1 MSAGPDLIPTEEGVD
16 KGLKSGAI
24 GLLSSVVIG
33 TASTAPAYSL
43 AATLGLVVA
52 DVGFHAPFV
61 AIAAF
66 VPMLLISI
74 GYSEL
79 NKSDPDCG
87 TTFTWAT
94 RAFGPKTGWAG
105 GWGIIAS
112 DVLVMASLAEVAG
125 QYGFLLFNAK
135 GIGNNPTSFW
145 VLLVGV
151 LFIVVLTYVCFRGI
165 EISARVQQVL
175 LAIELVMLA
184 LYAVVALIRV
194 AVGHAPPG
202 HMIPSM
208 SWFNPTTVSPTKLVD
223 GLVLM
228 LFIYWGWDTSLSV
241 NEETSDKKRLPGL
254 AGIIATLLLLATYAL
269 VTIAAQAFAGVGK
282 TGIGLANPAHL
293 TDVLSVQGTAVFGS
307 AWIGSVFAHLLLLM
321 VLSSAAASTQT
332 TILPTAR
339 TVLSMSVYKAVPDA
353 FGTIHKKYLT
363 PTVATLVMGGVS
375 IVMYSL
381 MNYLSGGN
389 VIADSVTAIGV
400 WIAFYYGLTGWT
412 CLWYYRKVLTRSS
425 RDLLMK
431 GVLPGLGGLI
441 LFAAGAWSLEQDWFF
456 SSNQS
461 YTSLQ
466 LPFAPH
472 WDIGGVFM
480 VFLVSAV
487 IGLVCAVAWRLAG
500 PAFFQGETLNRS
512 TPTLVP
518 EGAALPLAP
527 VSTQAQGQ
535 QGEDGSGT
543 DWL

>member
-1 MSAGPDLIPTEEGVD
+1 MPAGAVLLPPPESPD
-16 KGLKSGAI
+16 KGLKSGAL
-24 GLLSSVVIG
+24 GLVSSVVIG

-43 AATLGLVVA
+43 AATIGLVTA
-52 DVGFHAPFV
+52 TVGFHAPLV

-79 NKSDPDCG
+79 NKADPDCG

-125 QYGFLLFNAK
+125 QYGFLLFNAN
-135 GIGNNPTSFW
+135 GIGNNPTSPW

-151 LFIVVLTYVCFRGI
+151 LWIVVLAYICYRGI
-165 EISARVQQVL
+165 EVSAWVQRVL

-184 LYAVVALIRV
+184 VYAVVALIRV
-194 AVGHAPPG
+194 GVGHAPAG
-202 HMIPSM
+202 HMVPSL
-208 SWFNPTTVSPTKLVD
+208 SWFNPTTVSPSHLVD

-241 NEETSDKKRLPGL
+241 NEETNDKSRLPGL
-254 AGIIATLLLLATYAL
+254 AGIIATVLLLATYAL
-269 VTIAAQAFAGVGK
+269 VTIAAQAFAGVGT

-307 AWIGSVFAHLLLLM
+307 AWIGSVFSHLLLLM

-353 FGTIHKKYLT
+353 FGTMHRRYLT
-363 PTVATLVMGGVS
+363 PSVATLAMGGVS
-375 IVMYSL
+375 IVMYAL
-381 MNYLSGGN
+381 MNFLSGGN

-412 CLWYYRKVLTRSS
+412 CLWYYRKTLTRSA
-425 RDLLMK
+425 RDLMMK
-431 GVLPGLGGLI
+431 GILPGLGGLI
-441 LFAAGAWSLEQDWFF
+441 LFAAGGWSIWQDFLY

-461 YTSLQ
+461 YTSWQ
-466 LPFAPH
+466 MPFAPH
-472 WDIGGVFM
+472 WDVGGVFL
-480 VFLVSAV
+480 VFLISAL
-487 IGLVCAVAWRLAG
+487 IGLVCAVTVRFAS
-500 PAFFQGETLNRS
+500 PTFFRGETLNRS
-512 TPTLVP
+512 TPTLMP
-518 EGAALPLAP
+518 EGSALPLAP
-527 VSTQAQGQ
+527 ESAHTG
-535 QGEDGSGT
+535 GGGGGGSSGA
-543 DWL
+543 DQV

>member
-1 MSAGPDLIPTEEGVD
+1 MSTGAVSTPSTESLD
-16 KGLKSGAI
+16 KGLKSGAL
-24 GLLSSVVIG
+24 GLVSSVVIG

-43 AATLGLVVA
+43 AATIGLVTA
-52 DVGFHAPFV
+52 TVGFHAPLV
-61 AIAAF
+61 AIGAF

-135 GIGNNPTSFW
+135 GIGDNATSPW

-151 LFIVVLTYVCFRGI
+151 LFIVVLAYICYRGI
-165 EISARVQQVL
+165 EVSAWVQRVL

-184 LYAVVALIRV
+184 VYAVVALVRV

-202 HMIPSM
+202 HMVPSL
-208 SWFNPTTVSPTKLVD
+208 SWFNPTTVSPTALVD

-241 NEETSDKKRLPGL
+241 NEETNDKDRLPGL
-254 AGIIATLLLLATYAL
+254 AGIIATVLLLATYAL
-269 VTIAAQAFAGVGK
+269 VTIAAQAFAGVGT

-307 AWIGSVFAHLLLLM
+307 AWIGSVFSHLLLLM

-353 FGTIHKKYLT
+353 FGTMHKKYLT
-363 PTVATLVMGGVS
+363 PSVATVAMGAIS
-375 IVMYSL
+375 IVMYAL
-381 MNYLSGGN
+381 MNFLSGGN

-412 CLWYYRKVLTRSS
+412 CLWYYRKTLTRST
-425 RDLLMK
+425 RDLMMK

-441 LFAAGAWSLEQDWFF
+441 LFAAGAWSLKADWFF

-461 YTSLQ
+461 YTSWQ

-480 VFLVSAV
+480 VFLVSALV
-487 IGLVCAVAWRLAG
+487 GLICAVAWRFAG
-500 PAFFQGETLNRS
+500 PSFFRGETLNRS

-518 EGAALPLAP
+518 EDAALPLVPA
-527 VSTQAQGQ
+527 STEVRGEQG
-535 QGEDGSGT
+535 GGGFGAG
-543 DWL
+543 LV

>member
-1 MSAGPDLIPTEEGVD
+1 
-16 KGLKSGAI
+16 
-24 GLLSSVVIG
+24 
-33 TASTAPAYSL
+33 
-43 AATLGLVVA
+43 
-52 DVGFHAPFV
+52 
-61 AIAAF
+61 
-66 VPMLLISI
+66 
-74 GYSEL
+74 
-79 NKSDPDCG
+79 
-87 TTFTWAT
+87 
-94 RAFGPKTGWAG
+94 
-105 GWGIIAS
+105 
-112 DVLVMASLAEVAG
+112 
-125 QYGFLLFNAK
+125 
-135 GIGNNPTSFW
+135 
-145 VLLVGV
+145 
-151 LFIVVLTYVCFRGI
+151 
-165 EISARVQQVL
+165 
-175 LAIELVMLA
+175 
-184 LYAVVALIRV
+184 
-194 AVGHAPPG
+194 
-202 HMIPSM
+202 M
-208 SWFNPTTVSPTKLVD
+208 SWFNPTTVSPTALVD

-241 NEETSDKKRLPGL
+241 NEETSDKERLPGL
-254 AGIIATLLLLATYAL
+254 AGIIATVLLLATYAL
-269 VTIAAQAFAGVGK
+269 VTIAAQAFAGVGT

-339 TVLSMSVYKAVPDA
+339 TMLSMSVYKAVPDA
-353 FGTIHKKYLT
+353 FGTMHKKYLT
-363 PTVATLVMGGVS
+363 PTVSTLVMGGVS

-472 WDIGGVFM
+472 WDIGGVFL
-480 VFLVSAV
+480 VFLISAL
-487 IGLVCAVAWRLAG
+487 IGLVCAVVWRFAG
-500 PAFFQGETLNRS
+500 TGLLPGRDAQPLDTDARARGCCAAACASERRSSGRRET
-512 TPTLVP
+512 
-518 EGAALPLAP
+518 
-527 VSTQAQGQ
+527 
-535 QGEDGSGT
+535 DGSG
-543 DWL
+543 DSSV

>member
-1 MSAGPDLIPTEEGVD
+1 MSTGPDLLPAEEGVD

-66 VPMLLISI
+66 LPMLLISI

-79 NKSDPDCG
+79 NKADPDCG

-135 GIGNNPTSFW
+135 GIGDNPTSFW

-151 LFIVVLTYVCFRGI
+151 LFIVVLTYVCYRGI
-165 EISARVQQVL
+165 EVSARVQQVL
-175 LAIELVMLA
+175 LSIELVMLA
-184 LYAVVALIRV
+184 VYAVVALVRV
-194 AVGHAPPG
+194 ATGHAPAG
-202 HMIPSM
+202 HLVPSM

-269 VTIAAQAFAGVGK
+269 VTIAAQAFAGVGT

-375 IVMYSL
+375 IVMYAL
-381 MNYLSGGN
+381 MNYLSGGY

-480 VFLVSAV
+480 VFLVSAL
-487 IGLVCAVAWRLAG
+487 IGLVCAVAWRFAG
-500 PAFFQGETLNRS
+500 PAFFRGETLNRS

-518 EGAALPLAP
+518 EGAPLPLAP
-527 VSTQAQGQ
+527 ASTGARGADE
-535 QGEDGSGT
+535 GNGPGAGPV
-543 DWL
+543 

>member
-1 MSAGPDLIPTEEGVD
+1 VPTGLAPLPSEDRLE
-16 KGLKSGAI
+16 KGLKSEAI
-24 GLLSSVVIG
+24 GLVSSIVIG

-43 AATLGLVVA
+43 AATLGLIVA
-52 DVGFHAPFV
+52 VVGFHAPLIV
-61 AIAAF
+61 IVAF

-79 NKSDPDCG
+79 NKTDPDCG

-112 DVLVMASLAEVAG
+112 DVLVMASLAQVAG

-135 GIGNNPTSFW
+135 GIGENATSFW

-151 LFIVVLTYVCFRGI
+151 LWIVAMTYICYRGI
-165 EISARVQQVL
+165 EVSAKVQRVL
-175 LAIELVMLA
+175 LSIELVMLA
-184 LYAVVALIRV
+184 VFSFVALIRV
-194 AVGHAPPG
+194 ALGHAPLG
-202 HMIPSM
+202 HLVPSL
-208 SWFNPTTVSPTKLVD
+208 SWFNPTTLSPSAFVN
-223 GLVLM
+223 GLILM

-241 NEETSDKKRLPGL
+241 NEETTEKHRLPGL
-254 AGIIATLLLLATYAL
+254 AGIIATVLLLATYAL
-269 VTIAAQAFAGVGK
+269 VTIAAQAFAGVGTK
-282 TGIGLANPAHL
+282 GIGLANPAHL

-339 TVLSMSVYKAVPDA
+339 TVLSMSVYKALPDK
-353 FGTIHKKYLT
+353 FGKMHERYLS
-363 PTVATLVMGGVS
+363 PTVATVAMGGIS
-375 IVMYSL
+375 IVMYGL

-412 CLWYYRKVLTRSS
+412 CLWYYRKALTRSA

-431 GVLPGLGGLI
+431 GILPGLGGAI
-441 LFAAGAWSLEQDWFF
+441 LYFAGAWSLKSDWDF
-456 SSNQS
+456 SSGQS
-461 YTSLQ
+461 YTSWQ
-466 LPFAPH
+466 MPFAPH
-472 WDIGGVFM
+472 WVIGGVFM
-480 VFLVSAV
+480 IFLISAL

-500 PAFFQGETLNRS
+500 PSFFRGETLNRS

-518 EGAALPLAP
+518 DDAESLLASAAARG
-527 VSTQAQGQ
+527 QG
-535 QGEDGSGT
+535 GPDEPGPGSGSG
-543 DWL
+543 

>member
-1 MSAGPDLIPTEEGVD
+1 MSAGPDLLPTEEGVD

-43 AATLGLVVA
+43 AATLGLVVV

-79 NKSDPDCG
+79 NKADPDCG

-135 GIGNNPTSFW
+135 GIGNDPTSAW

-151 LFIVVLTYVCFRGI
+151 LFIVVLTYVCYRGI

-184 LYAVVALIRV
+184 VYAVVALTRV

-202 HMIPSM
+202 HMVPTL
-208 SWFNPTTVSPTKLVD
+208 SWFNPTTVSPSSLVD

-254 AGIIATLLLLATYAL
+254 AGIIATVLLLATYGL

-293 TDVLSVQGTAVFGS
+293 TDVLSVQGAAVFGS
-307 AWIGSVFAHLLLLM
+307 TWVGSLFAHLLLLM

-353 FGTIHKKYLT
+353 FGNMHKRYLT
-363 PTVATLVMGGVS
+363 PTVATLAMGGVS
-375 IVMYSL
+375 IVMYAL

-389 VIADSVTAIGV
+389 VILDSVTAIGV

-412 CLWYYRKVLTRSS
+412 CLWYYRKVLTRSG
-425 RDLLMK
+425 RDLMMK
-431 GVLPGLGGLI
+431 GILPGLGGLI
-441 LFAAGAWSLEQDWFF
+441 LFAAGAWSLKADWFF
-456 SSNQS
+456 SSGQS
-461 YTSLQ
+461 YTSLK

-480 VFLVSAV
+480 VFLVSAL
-487 IGLVCAVAWRLAG
+487 IGLVCAVAWRFAG
-500 PAFFQGETLNRS
+500 PAFFRGETLNRS

-527 VSTQAQGQ
+527 TGAGALGGQ
-535 QGEDGSGT
+535 PGDEFGDRSV
-543 DWL
+543 